1 MKKQQYI
8 SFSFILGILFFVL
21 SGCTQDS
28 PKDLDTKSNTQ
39 VVKANA
45 LLSGDIVLNTHAKMA
60 GVSRTLLPEGCPT
73 KFYFNWNESKSKL
86 IVNLPKFQVGNMPF
100 AITFESNVTYSELNT
115 WEKEEYPENG
125 WIKFSTDD
133 ARVIPYVPEG
143 TEIPKSDG
151 NAIIIG
157 YVNPNTQE
165 IEFNIN
171 YNMMNVTSFTPR
183 QKVDKSRLAHYEEDL
198 KQFEKDLEEYKK
210 KHGL

>member
-8 SFSFILGILFFVL
+8 NFSFILGILFFVL
-21 SGCTQDS
+21 SGCTQDT
-28 PKDLDTKSNTQ
+28 PEDLDTKSNTQ
-39 VVKANA
+39 VAKANA

-60 GVSRTLLPEGCPT
+60 GVSRTLLPKGCPT
-73 KFYFNWNESKSKL
+73 KFYFNWNESKGKL
-86 IVNLPKFQVGNMPF
+86 TVNLPKFQVGNMPF

-115 WEKEEYPENG
+115 WEKEEYPEKD

-157 YVNPNTQE
+157 YVNPRTQE

-183 QKVDKSRLAHYEEDL
+183 QKIDKSRLAHYDEDL